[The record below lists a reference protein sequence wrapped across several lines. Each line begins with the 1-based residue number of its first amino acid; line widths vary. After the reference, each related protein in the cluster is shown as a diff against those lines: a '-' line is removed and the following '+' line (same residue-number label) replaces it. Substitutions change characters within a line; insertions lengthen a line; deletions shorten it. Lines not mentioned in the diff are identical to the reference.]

1 MPQIYQ
7 GKTMII
13 ILVCLI
19 LSLLMGPATAEVVD
33 RIVAQVN
40 DEIITLSELE
50 GMAKAMQAQ
59 AGPGGKGKLG
69 KDLQRQMLDALID
82 RKLAISEA
90 KKRGI
95 TVSDKELNLALDDIR
110 KRNNIT
116 DDASLDK
123 ALSQEGLTLKDLK
136 QQITE
141 QLLQE
146 RLMSLTTAGKV
157 AVSDAEVRRFY
168 DEHTKEGGSQSQ
180 VHLRLMNLPFP
191 GDATAAKKEEIQKK
205 AEEIIREIRQGRPF
219 PEVAKKHGAQ
229 EMDLGFMAVGDVAPQ
244 LAEHI
249 NRMKPGEIAPVLTP
263 KGLQLV
269 QLAARRAGK
278 TVSFEEAAPEIRK
291 MLTRRDM
298 DKRAGEWL
306 KGARE
311 KAAIKIM
318 L

>member
-19 LSLLMGPATAEVVD
+19 QSLLMGPAHAVVVD

-40 DEIITLSELE
+40 DEIITMSELE
-50 GMAKAMQAQ
+50 GMAKAMEAQ

-95 TVSDKELNLALDDIR
+95 TVSDKELKLALDDIR

-146 RLMSLTTAGKV
+146 RLLTLATVGKV

-168 DEHTKEGGSQSQ
+168 DEHTKEGGSQ
-180 VHLRLMNLPFP
+180 VHLRLMDLPFP

-219 PEVAKKHGAQ
+219 SEVAKKHGAQ
-229 EMDLGFMAVGDVAPQ
+229 EMDLGFMAAGDVAPQ

-278 TVSFEEAAPEIRK
+278 GVSFEEAAPEIRK
-291 MLTRRDM
+291 MLMRRDM
-298 DKRAGEWL
+298 DKRASEWL

>member
-1 MPQIYQ
+1 MPQISQ

-13 ILVCLI
+13 ILICLI
-19 LSLLMGPATAEVVD
+19 QALLMGPAAAEVVD

-40 DEIITLSELE
+40 DEIITMSELE

-59 AGPGGKGKLG
+59 AGPGSKGKLG

-95 TVSDKELNLALDDIR
+95 AVSDKELNQALDDIR

-116 DDASLDK
+116 DDAALDK

-146 RLMSLTTAGKV
+146 RLLSLATAGKGT
-157 AVSDAEVRRFY
+157 VSDAEVRRFY
-168 DEHTKEGGSQSQ
+168 DEHAKEGANQ

-191 GDATAAKKEEIQKK
+191 GEATAAQKDEVQKK
-205 AEEIIREIRQGRPF
+205 AEEIIRELRQGRPF

-229 EMDLGFMAVGDVAPQ
+229 EMDLGFMAAGDVAPQ

-249 NRMKPGEIAPVLTP
+249 NRMKPGEIAPVVTP
-263 KGLQLV
+263 KSLQLV
-269 QLAARRAGK
+269 QLVARRAGK
-278 TVSFEEAAPEIRK
+278 TMSFEEAAPEIRK
-291 MLTRRDM
+291 MLMRRDM

>member
-19 LSLLMGPATAEVVD
+19 QALLMGPATAEVVD

-95 TVSDKELNLALDDIR
+95 TVSDKELNQTLDDVR

-146 RLMSLTTAGKV
+146 RLMSLTTAGKIT
-157 AVSDAEVRRFY
+157 VSDAEVRRFY
-168 DEHTKEGGSQSQ
+168 DEHAKEGTNQ

-291 MLTRRDM
+291 MLMRRDM
-298 DKRAGEWL
+298 DKRASEWL
-306 KGARE
+306 KGLRD